1 MGKLILE
8 KKVLNYEKYGLKR
21 NPFPYAGIP
30 RKDPTFCADR
40 ERELETIADVINFSF
55 GRNSTHVALIGSY
68 GNGKTHIL
76 RYIKSQINRQLKDDL
91 DSRAIAGYVI
101 TLGASFVDMYR
112 NFMHD
117 LGQDCFVE
125 LMWEFLGKI
134 TYTELI
140 HNQIEF
146 KKNTEYIT
154 EELRLQPFIIKK
166 YVEDGSILLPQI
178 MKEARNTLL
187 QLVKNTD
194 VATAFLQLIAE
205 QTSILAWKWLSGEQI
220 LYEQRRR
227 MGVVSPIE
235 SDDTALMVF
244 QDIRNIMRYI
254 GYELVCLLIDEFEL
268 IEILHYKQKQRYL
281 NTLRHLIDLNPD
293 GLCLIISCTPEMWKN
308 IIMEYHAFSERIF
321 RELILKPLNQDT
333 IHILIREYLASSR
346 IDETFQRDSIH
357 PFEREAI
364 EEILK
369 NSQGNMRRALA
380 LCNMALDQGLKM
392 NIEWVAPSLVKEIYE
407 RTI

>member
-8 KKVLNYEKYGLKR
+8 KKMLNYERYGLKS

-30 RKDPTFCADR
+30 RKEPAFCADR
-40 ERELETIADVINFSF
+40 ERELETIAEVINFSF

-76 RYIKSQINRQLKDDL
+76 RYIKSQVNKQLKEDL

-101 TLGASFVDMYR
+101 TLGASFSDLYS
-112 NFMHD
+112 NLMHD
-117 LGQDCFVE
+117 LGQDYFVE
-125 LMWEFLGKI
+125 LAWEFLGKI
-134 TYTELI
+134 TLTKLI
-140 HNQIEF
+140 KNEIEF
-146 KKNTEYIT
+146 KEIT
-154 EELRLQPFIIKK
+154 QDIIEELRRQPAIIKK

-178 MKEARNTLL
+178 MKETRNTIL
-187 QLVKNTD
+187 QIVKNTD

-205 QTSILAWKWLSGEQI
+205 LTSILAWKWLSGEQI

-235 SDDTALMVF
+235 SDDMALMVF

-281 NTLRHLIDLNPD
+281 NTLRHLIDLNPE
-293 GLCLIISCTPEMWKN
+293 GLCLIISCTPEVWKS
-308 IIMEYHAFSERIF
+308 IILEYHAFSERIF

-357 PFEREAI
+357 PFEREAL
-364 EEILK
+364 EEILE

-380 LCNMALDQGLKM
+380 LCNMALDKGIKM
-392 NIEWVAPSLVKEIYE
+392 NIEWVAPTLVKEICE
-407 RTI
+407 GTV